1 MGEPKP
7 IKEGA
12 LPAGAPES
20 YGGRDSIRRLIM
32 STRPEEFGGV
42 ADAYQSTGTLLDQTI
57 KELTNYASRL
67 VADGNWGGESAR
79 AMLGRMARVQSYL
92 GTLRS
97 QIGDIPPSVQ
107 QAARELATAKE
118 KFEQATQEQYYTVDT
133 GSYIS
138 RELGND
144 PDADAQRFL
153 GELNGRLADAHGTL
167 PARLPWDADLAS
179 SAPYPPAPVV
189 RDSTPVGGGI
199 EFPDQESTR
208 PVARLASVDRA
219 ASPIPVTP
227 PATASTPAATPAIT
241 PTAPLAASVPGTATP
256 PSLGTTPGQVPG
268 LITST
273 GGTPSVAQPTGY
285 PPTTG
290 PTPTGIQPVTA
301 EPRRSPPG
309 TGTRRPNQ
317 TPSDRTPSDQTPFDR
332 TPSDGTSSDPTR
344 SVLDEGPTG
353 ARPASDQAR
362 TPLGGV
368 PHETGPSVRPG
379 VVPVVDGTW
388 PATRTASSGGPTG
401 AAAGTGG
408 MPFMPMGG
416 GPTGYEGAPTAHRT
430 VAPPPDDSG
439 LFRPAYDPGQ
449 PVVD

>member
-32 STRPEEFGGV
+32 NTRPEEFGGV
-42 ADAYQSTGTLLDQTI
+42 ADAYQSAGTLLDQTI
-57 KELTNYASRL
+57 KELSQYASRL

-97 QIGDIPPSVQ
+97 QIGDIPSSVQ
-107 QAARELATAKE
+107 QASRELATAKE
-118 KFEQATQEQYYTVDT
+118 QFEPATREQYATVDT

-138 RELGND
+138 RELSND
-144 PDADAQRFL
+144 PDADARRFL
-153 GELNGRLADAHGTL
+153 ADLNGRLRDAHGIL
-167 PARLPWDADLAS
+167 PERLPWDADLAS
-179 SAPYPPAPVV
+179 SAPYLPPVV
-189 RDSTPVGGGI
+189 RDSTPTGGGI
-199 EFPDQESTR
+199 DLESTR
-208 PVARLASVDRA
+208 PVARLASVDPT
-219 ASPIPVTP
+219 ASPI
-227 PATASTPAATPAIT
+227 SAAPQ
-241 PTAPLAASVPGTATP
+241 TAPLAAAVPGTATP
-256 PSLGTTPGQVPG
+256 PTLGTTPDQVPG

-273 GGTPSVAQPTGY
+273 SGTPSVAQLTRY

-290 PTPTGIQPVTA
+290 PAPIGTNPTTSEPTRSLTGARPDTA
-301 EPRRSPPG
+301 
-309 TGTRRPNQ
+309 
-317 TPSDRTPSDQTPFDR
+317 RTDTAR
-332 TPSDGTSSDPTR
+332 TDPTRTDPTRTGDPRTDNLRTYSERTDGARTGDPYRSGPMR
-344 SVLDEGPTG
+344 SVLDQSSPI
-353 ARPASDQAR
+353 ADQAR
-362 TPLGGV
+362 SPLGGL
-368 PHETGPSVRPG
+368 PRETGPSVRPG

-388 PATRTASSGGPTG
+388 PATNPTSSGGPTG

-416 GPTGYEGAPTAHRT
+416 GPAGYEGAPVAHRT
-430 VAPPPDDSG
+430 APPPPDEPG

>member
-42 ADAYQSTGTLLDQTI
+42 ADAYQSAGTLLDQTI
-57 KELTNYASRL
+57 KELSHYASRL

-97 QIGDIPPSVQ
+97 QIGDIPSSVQ
-107 QAARELATAKE
+107 QASRALATAKE
-118 KFEQATQEQYYTVDT
+118 QFEQATREQYATVDT

-138 RELGND
+138 RELSND
-144 PDADAQRFL
+144 PDADARRFL
-153 GELNGRLADAHGTL
+153 ADLNGRLADAHGTL
-167 PARLPWDADLAS
+167 PARLQWDADLAS
-179 SAPYPPAPVV
+179 SAPYLPAPVV
-189 RDSTPVGGGI
+189 RDSTPTGGGI
-199 EFPDQESTR
+199 DLESTR
-208 PVARLASVDRA
+208 PVARLASVDPA
-219 ASPIPVTP
+219 APPATP
-227 PATASTPAATPAIT
+227 ASVPATASG
-241 PTAPLAASVPGTATP
+241 APLAAAVPGPATP
-256 PSLGTTPGQVPG
+256 PTLGTTPGQVPG

-273 GGTPSVAQPTGY
+273 GGTPSVAQLTGY

-290 PTPTGIQPVTA
+290 PTPTGTHPTTG
-301 EPRRSPPG
+301 EPTRSL
-309 TGTRRPNQ
+309 TGTRP
-317 TPSDRTPSDQTPFDR
+317 DAARTDPMR
-332 TPSDGTSSDPTR
+332 TDPMRTGDPRTDDARTDGARTDDPYR
-344 SVLDEGPTG
+344 SGPMRSALDVLDESPI
-353 ARPASDQAR
+353 ADQAR
-362 TPLGGV
+362 SPLGGL
-368 PHETGPSVRPG
+368 PRETGPSVRPG

-388 PATRTASSGGPTG
+388 PATNPTSSGGPTG

-416 GPTGYEGAPTAHRT
+416 GPAGYEGAPVAHRT
-430 VAPPPDDSG
+430 APPPPDEPG

>member
-12 LPAGAPES
+12 LPADAPES

-42 ADAYQSTGTLLDQTI
+42 ADAYQSAGTLLDQTI
-57 KELTNYASRL
+57 KELSQYASRL

-97 QIGDIPPSVQ
+97 QIGDIPSSVQ
-107 QAARELATAKE
+107 QASRELATAKE
-118 KFEQATQEQYYTVDT
+118 QFESATQEQYATVDT

-138 RELGND
+138 RELSND
-144 PDADAQRFL
+144 PDAEARRFL
-153 GELNGRLADAHGTL
+153 ADLNGRLRDAHGIL
-167 PARLPWDADLAS
+167 PERLPWDADLAS
-179 SAPYPPAPVV
+179 SAPYLPTPVV
-189 RDSTPVGGGI
+189 RDSTPTGGGI
-199 EFPDQESTR
+199 NLESTR
-208 PVARLASVDRA
+208 PAARLASVDPA
-219 ASPIPVTP
+219 ASPIAPGS
-227 PATASTPAATPAIT
+227 PATPQTALG
-241 PTAPLAASVPGTATP
+241 APLASAVPGTATP
-256 PSLGTTPGQVPG
+256 PTLGTTPGQVPG

-273 GGTPSVAQPTGY
+273 GGTPSVAQLTGY

-290 PTPTGIQPVTA
+290 TQPTTTEPT
-301 EPRRSPPG
+301 RSL
-309 TGTRRPNQ
+309 TGTR
-317 TPSDRTPSDQTPFDR
+317 TDAART
-332 TPSDGTSSDPTR
+332 DPTRTDNPRTDSERTDSARTGDPYRSSPMR
-344 SVLDEGPTG
+344 SVLDQSHESPI
-353 ARPASDQAR
+353 ADQAR
-362 TPLGGV
+362 SPLGGL
-368 PHETGPSVRPG
+368 PRETGPSVRPG

-388 PATRTASSGGPTG
+388 PATQPTSSGGPTG

-416 GPTGYEGAPTAHRT
+416 GPAGYEGAPVAHRT
-430 VAPPPDDSG
+430 APPPLDEPG

>member
-20 YGGRDSIRRLIM
+20 YGGRDSIRRLVM

-42 ADAYQSTGTLLDQTI
+42 ADAYRSTGTLLDQTI
-57 KELTNYASRL
+57 KELTTYASRL

-107 QAARELATAKE
+107 QAGRELATAKE

-153 GELNGRLADAHGTL
+153 AELNGRLADAHGTL
-167 PARLPWDADLAS
+167 PARLPWDPDLAAG
-179 SAPYPPAPVV
+179 APYMPAPVV

-219 ASPIPVTP
+219 ASPISVTP
-227 PATASTPAATPAIT
+227 PANASTPAV
-241 PTAPLAASVPGTATP
+241 PLASSVPGTAALPT
-256 PSLGTTPGQVPG
+256 LGTTPGQVPG

-273 GGTPSVAQPTGY
+273 AGTPSVDQPTGY

-290 PTPTGIQPVTA
+290 PTSTGLQPVTA
-301 EPRRSPPG
+301 EPRRSPTG
-309 TGTRRPNQ
+309 TGTRQSVR
-317 TPSDRTPSDQTPFDR
+317 TPSDPMRSDRTPSDHM
-332 TPSDGTSSDPTR
+332 SSDSTR
-344 SVLDEGPTG
+344 SVLDEGPPGTK
-353 ARPASDQAR
+353 PTSDQAR
-362 TPLGGV
+362 TPLGSV

-416 GPTGYEGAPTAHRT
+416 GPTGYEGASAAHRT

>member
-42 ADAYQSTGTLLDQTI
+42 ADAYQSAGTLLDQTI
-57 KELTNYASRL
+57 RELSQYAARL

-97 QIGDIPPSVQ
+97 QIGDIPSSVQ
-107 QAARELATAKE
+107 QASRELATAKE
-118 KFEQATQEQYYTVDT
+118 RFEPATQEQYATVDT

-138 RELGND
+138 RELSND
-144 PDADAQRFL
+144 PDADARRFL
-153 GELNGRLADAHGTL
+153 ADLNGRLRDAHGVL
-167 PARLPWDADLAS
+167 PERLPWDANLAS
-179 SAPYPPAPVV
+179 SAPYLPPVV
-189 RDSTPVGGGI
+189 RDSTPTGGGI
-199 EFPDQESTR
+199 DLESTR
-208 PVARLASVDRA
+208 PVARLASVDPA
-219 ASPIPVTP
+219 ASPIASGS
-227 PATASTPAATPAIT
+227 PATPQTALG
-241 PTAPLAASVPGTATP
+241 APLAAAVPGTAAP
-256 PSLGTTPGQVPG
+256 PTLGTTPGQVPG

-273 GGTPSVAQPTGY
+273 GGTPSVAQLTGY

-290 PTPTGIQPVTA
+290 TQPDA
-301 EPRRSPPG
+301 A
-309 TGTRRPNQ
+309 
-317 TPSDRTPSDQTPFDR
+317 RT
-332 TPSDGTSSDPTR
+332 DPTR
-344 SVLDEGPTG
+344 TDSTRTDAARTDPTRTDSTRTGDPRTDSTRTDNPRTDSERADGARTGDRYRSGPTHSVLDESNPV
-353 ARPASDQAR
+353 ADQAR
-362 TPLGGV
+362 SPLGGL
-368 PHETGPSVRPG
+368 PRETGPSVRPG

-388 PATRTASSGGPTG
+388 PATNPASSGGPTG

-416 GPTGYEGAPTAHRT
+416 GPAGYEGAPVAHRT
-430 VAPPPDDSG
+430 APPPLDEPG

>member
-1 MGEPKP
+1 MGEPRP

-42 ADAYQSTGTLLDQTI
+42 ADAYRSAGTLLDQTI
-57 KELTNYASRL
+57 KELTTYASRL

-107 QAARELATAKE
+107 RAARELATAKE
-118 KFEQATQEQYYTVDT
+118 TFEQATQEQYYTVDT

-153 GELNGRLADAHGTL
+153 AELNDRLADAHGTL

-179 SAPYPPAPVV
+179 SAPYLPVPVV
-189 RDSTPVGGGI
+189 RDSTPGGV

-219 ASPIPVTP
+219 ASPISVTP
-227 PATASTPAATPAIT
+227 PATASTPAIA
-241 PTAPLAASVPGTATP
+241 PTSTSAALLAASVPGTATP
-256 PSLGTTPGQVPG
+256 PTLGTTPGQVPG

-273 GGTPSVAQPTGY
+273 GGTPSVATPTGY
-285 PPTTG
+285 PPATG
-290 PTPTGIQPVTA
+290 PTPTGLTA
-301 EPRRSPPG
+301 QPRRSPTG
-309 TGTRRPNQ
+309 TGIRQ
-317 TPSDRTPSDQTPFDR
+317 SDGTPSDQTPSDHTRPDR
-332 TPSDGTSSDPTR
+332 TSSDPTR
-344 SVLDEGPTG
+344 SVLDEGPPGT
-353 ARPASDQAR
+353 DQAR

-388 PATRTASSGGPTG
+388 PVTRTASSGGPTG

-416 GPTGYEGAPTAHRT
+416 GPTGYEGAPAAHRT

>member
-7 IKEGA
+7 IKQGA

-42 ADAYQSTGTLLDQTI
+42 ADAYQSTGALLDQTI
-57 KELTNYASRL
+57 KELATYASRL

-107 QAARELATAKE
+107 QAGRELATAKE

-153 GELNGRLADAHGTL
+153 AELNGRLADAHGTL
-167 PARLPWDADLAS
+167 PARLPWDPDLAAG
-179 SAPYPPAPVV
+179 APYPPTPVV

-208 PVARLASVDRA
+208 PVTGLASVDRA
-219 ASPIPVTP
+219 ASPISVTP
-227 PATASTPAATPAIT
+227 PANTFTPA
-241 PTAPLAASVPGTATP
+241 APLAASIPGTAAPLT
-256 PSLGTTPGQVPG
+256 LGTTPGQVPG

-273 GGTPSVAQPTGY
+273 GGTPSVAQLTGY

-290 PTPTGIQPVTA
+290 PTPTGRRPITA
-301 EPRRSPPG
+301 EPRRSPTG
-309 TGTRRPNQ
+309 TGIRQ
-317 TPSDRTPSDQTPFDR
+317 
-332 TPSDGTSSDPTR
+332 SDGTPTDPKPSGRTSADGRPSDPTR
-344 SVLDEGPTG
+344 SVLDEGP

-362 TPLGGV
+362 TPLGSV

-388 PATRTASSGGPTG
+388 PVTRTALSGGPTG

-416 GPTGYEGAPTAHRT
+416 GPTGYEGAPAAAHRT

-439 LFRPAYDPGQ
+439 LFRPAYDPGR